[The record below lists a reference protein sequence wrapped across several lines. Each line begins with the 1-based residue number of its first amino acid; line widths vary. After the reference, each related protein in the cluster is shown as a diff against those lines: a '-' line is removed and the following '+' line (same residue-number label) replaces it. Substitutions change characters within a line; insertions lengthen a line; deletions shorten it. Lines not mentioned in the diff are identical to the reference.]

1 MGAIPG
7 LARADILQTLEAVA
21 DDVPVDLRR
30 FESAWTSPDDRA
42 GLDTL
47 TALVGICAAFRH
59 RTIPRRSSLHPSKDR
74 HDWPDSRP
82 LAVPPRTS
90 SRSGR
95 GGGQDRQSVDV
106 DVAGPVGTGYDGAA
120 FFTSVPSDEPP
131 DPTPPSNG
139 LLNGPLEMQST
150 VDLLALAKNGNS
162 DAVEVIFARCVPVL
176 RRWARGRLPYRS
188 RTLLETQDIVQDAVY
203 QVLRR
208 LDKFEARHQGALQAY
223 LRQAVLNRI
232 RDEARLLARRPA
244 AVEFDD
250 QHPDSAA
257 SPLEQ
262 AIDHDDLERYE
273 AALARLRP
281 IDREAII
288 ARIELQNS
296 YEEIAQ
302 ALGKPTAN
310 AARSLVVRALYKL
323 YEEMGHGA

>member
-1 MGAIPG
+1 MAQFTPLSPSPQGRVVA
-7 LARADILQTLEAVA
+7 LAAAEA
-21 DDVPVDLRR
+21 RN
-30 FESAWTSPDDRA
+30 
-42 GLDTL
+42 
-47 TALVGICAAFRH
+47 
-59 RTIPRRSSLHPSKDR
+59 
-74 HDWPDSRP
+74 
-82 LAVPPRTS
+82 
-90 SRSGR
+90 
-95 GGGQDRQSVDV
+95 RQSVDV
-106 DVAGPVGTGYDGAA
+106 DVAGPLGTSYDGAA
-120 FFTSVPSDEPP
+120 FFTSVPPDEPP

-139 LLNGPLEMQST
+139 PVNGPLEMQST

-162 DAVEVIFARCVPVL
+162 DAVEVIFARCVPAL

-232 RDEARLLARRPA
+232 RDEARLLARRPT
-244 AVEFDD
+244 AVEFDE

-257 SPLEQ
+257 SPLEE
-262 AIDHDDLERYE
+262 AIDRDDLERYE

-281 IDREAII
+281 IDREAIV

-323 YEEMGHGA
+323 YKEMGHGA